1 MPPLHHAVYT
11 ITPGLKDRAYA
22 FAGRWTVCCW
32 LDSNETPGADP
43 YGRYDWLLA
52 CDATQVYRLDP
63 GEPADDPFALLR
75 QWHTEGDWL
84 FGVLAYD
91 LKNRI
96 ERLQSANPAIVDVPD
111 LLFFRAGI
119 VVGCRGQEVHI
130 WCRDEPDRVWAEL
143 QCPPLVPKDTAQRA
157 VPAPQP
163 RISPQAYR
171 DAVGAIR
178 AHILDGDV
186 YELNFCQAF
195 ETEACVSD
203 PRTLFSQLNG
213 LSPTPF
219 AACFH
224 AEDLWLLCASPERFV
239 CRRGDRLISQP
250 IKGTTRR
257 GQDAAEDELL
267 RERLSASVKNRAENV
282 MITDLVRNDLS
293 RVSVPGTV
301 AVPELCGIYSFRTV
315 THMISTVSAVLRSE
329 RDWADVLRALFP
341 MGSMTGAPKVMSMEL
356 IDRYESF
363 RRGWYAGATG
373 YIDPDGDM
381 DFNVVIRSIV
391 CDMSAGRMAFAVGG
405 AVVYDSDPQEEY
417 EESMLKAAAIFRVLS
432 GEQI

>member
-22 FAGRWTVCCW
+22 FAGRWSVSCW
-32 LDSNETPGADP
+32 LDSNETPAADP

-52 CDATQVYRLDP
+52 CDAIQVHRLDP
-63 GEPADDPFALLR
+63 GEPAGDPFTLMR
-75 QWHTEGDWL
+75 EWHTGGNWL

-96 ERLQSANPAIVDVPD
+96 ERLESTNPAIVGTPD
-111 LLFFRAGI
+111 LLFFSAGI
-119 VVGCRGQEVHI
+119 VVACRGQEVHI
-130 WCRDEPDRVWAEL
+130 WCRDRPDSVWADL
-143 QCPPLVPKDTAQRA
+143 QSPPVGTAQAGQQA

-163 RISPQAYR
+163 LISPQAYR
-171 DAVGAIR
+171 EAVAAIR
-178 AHILDGDV
+178 EHILDGDV

-195 ETEACVSD
+195 ETAACAVD
-203 PRTLFSQLNG
+203 LHTLFSRLNG
-213 LSPTPF
+213 LSPMPF
-219 AACFH
+219 AACFR

-239 CRRGDRLISQP
+239 CKRGDLLVSQP

-267 RERLSASVKNRAENV
+267 RDRLSASVKNRAENV

-301 AVPELCGIYSFRTV
+301 SVPELCGIYAFRTV
-315 THMISTVSAVLRSE
+315 THMVSTVSAELRPD
-329 RDWADVLRALFP
+329 RDWADALRALFP

-363 RRGWYAGATG
+363 RRGWYAGAVG
-373 YIDPDGDM
+373 YIDPAGDM
-381 DFNVVIRSIV
+381 DFNVIIRSII
-391 CDMSAGRMAFAVGG
+391 CDAGSGRMAFAVGG

-417 EESMLKAAAIFRVLS
+417 EESMLKAASIFRVLS
-432 GEQI
+432 GDQA